1 MTCYSYIHAKTMLDT
16 PGGQYNPGHLTRTIS
31 PENINN
37 NIRLV
42 SIPAGYNWGISPSNS
57 TDYIVYKHT
66 TQLK

>member
-42 SIPAGYNWGISPSNS
+42 SIPAGYNWGFPLVTVPIILFTNTPHN
-57 TDYIVYKHT
+57 
-66 TQLK
+66 